1 MTQALLQIIP
11 LEGVHRLPLSL
22 TLRQLEY
29 AVAILRHGG
38 LTAAAEALHVSQP
51 ALSVAL
57 AGLEAELGQPLFLRR
72 PGGPMQPTGFGAD
85 WLAEAEA
92 HLAGLSALMR
102 GQRLAP
108 LRLAVFEDLA
118 PAVLAPLLAQ
128 SGLAV
133 QARPMGF
140 QALAEALKAGTVDA
154 AVAWALGLPPGL
166 TEEVLAEVAP
176 QAVLAADHPLAAR
189 QSLTLA
195 DLADLDLVLT
205 DQDLSIAHLQAIFHA
220 RGLRPR
226 IAHRC
231 ATLDLMRS
239 FAANGLGVGIS
250 YTQPAPRISHDGR
263 RLVLRV
269 LADAGREAVV
279 LARRGDVPPP
289 PGLAGIT
296 RFLKQLMT
304 PMPAPSAK
312 TL

>member
-1 MTQALLQIIP
+1 M
-11 LEGVHRLPLSL
+11 PLSL

-38 LTAAAEALHVSQP
+38 LSAAAEALHVSQP

-102 GQRLAP
+102 GRRVAP

-128 SGLAV
+128 SGEAV

-140 QALAEALKAGTVDA
+140 QALAEALRAGTADA

-166 TEEVLAEVAP
+166 TEVVLAEVAP
-176 QAVLAADHPLAAR
+176 QAVLAEDHPLAAR
-189 QSLTLA
+189 QSLALS
-195 DLADLDLVLT
+195 DLAEQDLVVT

-263 RLVLRV
+263 AFTLREI
-269 LADAGREAVV
+269 ADAGREAVV
-279 LARRGDVPPP
+279 LARRSDAPPL
-289 PGLAGIT
+289 PGLERVT
-296 RFLKQLMT
+296 RFLIGQMAA
-304 PMPAPSAK
+304 MPHHPAK
-312 TL
+312 PF

>member
-1 MTQALLQIIP
+1 M
-11 LEGVHRLPLSL
+11 PLSL

-38 LTAAAEALHVSQP
+38 LSAAAEALHVSQP

-102 GQRLAP
+102 GRRVAP

-128 SGLAV
+128 SGEAV

-140 QALAEALKAGTVDA
+140 QALAEALRAGTADA

-166 TEEVLAEVAP
+166 TEVVLAEVAP
-176 QAVLAADHPLAAR
+176 QVVLAEDHPLAAR
-189 QSLTLA
+189 QSLALS
-195 DLADLDLVLT
+195 DLAEQDLVVT
-205 DQDLSIAHLQAIFHA
+205 DQDLSIAHLQAVFHA

-263 RLVLRV
+263 PFTLREI
-269 LADAGREAVV
+269 ADAGREAVV
-279 LARRGDVPPP
+279 LARRSDAPPL
-289 PGLAGIT
+289 PGLDRVT
-296 RFLKQLMT
+296 RFLIGQMAA
-304 PMPAPSAK
+304 MPHHPAK
-312 TL
+312 PF